1 MINDKD
7 TKNMNLDF
15 SKATILVVGDVML
28 DSYWQ
33 GSTQRISPEAPVPV
47 VHVDDMTRRIGGS
60 GNVALNITTLGAKSE
75 LFALIG
81 DDKEGKQLS
90 DLLLQSSITNHC
102 QIEPNIPTTTKLRV
116 LSQHQQ
122 LIRLDFEEQ
131 HQDIDIDHLLEKFE
145 TSLSHADMVILSD
158 YGKGLLH
165 DAQPFIQLANKYS
178 VPVLI
183 DPKKDQFIEYSGAWL
198 LTPNQKEFE
207 LVVGGCESQEVL
219 EEKARELIKQCQL
232 GGLLITQG
240 GQGMTLIMDD
250 QPVERFLAHAKEV
263 YDVTGAGDTV
273 IASLATA
280 VASGM
285 ALKDALFLSSKAA
298 AIVVGRIGTSSVS
311 IEDLYALEKE
321 HSHKLSPIQD
331 KILDQKSC
339 IESIVQLRSEG
350 KKIVFTNGCFDL
362 LHAGHVTYLEQAAL
376 LGDVLIVGVNSDE
389 SVKRLKGESRPINE
403 LSDRMTVLASL
414 ASVDMVVSF
423 SNVTPERLIC
433 GIQPDTLVK
442 GGDYKVEEIAG
453 RECAGE
459 VILMDVVTGK
469 SSSNMMLRIKESD

>member
-1 MINDKD
+1 MH
-7 TKNMNLDF
+7 LDF

-47 VHVDDMTRRIGGS
+47 VHVDDTSRRIGGS
-60 GNVALNITTLGAKSE
+60 GNVALNITTLGARAE
-75 LFALIG
+75 LFALMG

-90 DLLLQSSITNHC
+90 DLLTQSNITNHC
-102 QIEPNIPTTTKLRV
+102 QVEPNIPTTTKLRV
-116 LSQHQQ
+116 LSQNQQ
-122 LIRLDFEEQ
+122 LIRLDFEKQ
-131 HQDIDIDHLLEKFE
+131 HQTINVTRLLKSFE
-145 TSLSHADMVILSD
+145 ASLSHANMVILSD

-183 DPKKDQFIEYSGAWL
+183 DPKKQQFNNYSGAWL

-207 LVVGGCESQEVL
+207 RVVGACDSQQVL
-219 EEKARELIKQCQL
+219 EEKARDLIKQCQL

-240 GQGMTLIMDD
+240 GQGMTLIMDN
-250 QPVERFLAHAKEV
+250 QPTERFSAHAKEV

-280 VASGM
+280 LASGM

-311 IEDLYALEKE
+311 TDDLSALERE

-339 IESIVQLRSEG
+339 VNGLTQLRSDG

-362 LHAGHVTYLEQAAL
+362 LHAGHVTYLEQAAQ
-376 LGDVLIVGVNSDE
+376 LGDVLIVGINSDD
-389 SVKRLKGESRPINE
+389 SVKQLKGEARPINE
-403 LSDRMTVLASL
+403 LNDRMTVLAGL

-423 SNVTPERLIC
+423 SDITPEKLIC
-433 GIQPDTLVK
+433 TIQPDTLVK

-453 RECAGE
+453 KDCAG
-459 VILMDVVTGK
+459 DVVLIDVVSGK
-469 SSSNMMLRIKESD
+469 SSSNMMLKIKDTR